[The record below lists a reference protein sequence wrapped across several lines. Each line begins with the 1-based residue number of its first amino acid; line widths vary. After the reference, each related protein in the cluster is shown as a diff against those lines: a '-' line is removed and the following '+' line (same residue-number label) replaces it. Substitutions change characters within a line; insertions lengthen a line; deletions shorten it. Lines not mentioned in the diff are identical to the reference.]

1 MAGRRSGPPEGGPQI
16 TVHPLTVERWADF
29 VRLFGDGVGGGCWC
43 MGWRLPSRQQYLKQ
57 KGDPN
62 KKAMHALLKS
72 GCVPGLLAY
81 IGDEPVG
88 WCSVAPRESFP
99 ALQRSKSRAA
109 VDDQPVWSIT
119 CVYVARSH
127 RRQHLSSRLIE
138 AAVDFVRAH
147 GGRIV
152 EGYPVPAK
160 PGVASTAYAFTGFP
174 SAFEDA
180 GFTECARRFST
191 RPIVRRY
198 LDGDRSGRSKR
209 SGRSDRS
216 RR

>member
-1 MAGRRSGPPEGGPQI
+1 
-16 TVHPLTVERWADF
+16 
-29 VRLFGDGVGGGCWC
+29 

-57 KGDPN
+57 KGDAN
-62 KKAMHALLKS
+62 KKAMHALVKS

-81 IGDEPVG
+81 IGEEPIG
-88 WCSVAPRESFP
+88 WCSVAARESFP
-99 ALQRSKSRAA
+99 ALQRSKSRAP

-119 CVYVARSH
+119 CVYIARSH

-138 AAVDFVRAH
+138 AAVDFVRLQ

-160 PGVASTAYAFTGFP
+160 PGVSSTGYAFTGFP
-174 SAFEDA
+174 SVFEEA
-180 GFTECARRFST
+180 GFAECARRFST

-198 LDGDRSGRSKR
+198 LDGDRSGRAKR
-209 SGRSDRS
+209 SGRSDR
-216 RR
+216 

>member
-1 MAGRRSGPPEGGPQI
+1 MEVRWERLTAPELKALA
-16 TVHPLTVERWADF
+16 VHPLTIERWADF

-43 MGWRLPSRQQYLKQ
+43 MGWRLSKAQYLKQ
-57 KGDPN
+57 KGDAN
-62 KKAMHALLKS
+62 KKAMHALVRS
-72 GCVPGLLAY
+72 GCTPGLLAY
-81 IGDEPVG
+81 VGDEPVG

-99 ALQRSKSRAA
+99 ALQRSKSRAP

-138 AAVDFVRAH
+138 AAVDFVRAR

-160 PGVASTAYAFTGFP
+160 PGVASTGYAFTGFP
-174 SAFEDA
+174 TAFEEA
-180 GFTECARRFST
+180 GFTECERRSAT

-198 LDGDRSGRSKR
+198 LSPTPVADHRGP
-209 SGRSDRS
+209 
-216 RR
+216 RRTMR